1 MAYSLAKID
10 IRELKANQPVG
21 VQTFELILGL
31 IPIEVEGYT
40 QIADNTE
47 PAADEWSYFPKIK
60 TLKINNSVL
69 QAEQYL
75 KYSLL
80 VSNKN
85 SASYALDPTN
95 AVATKYI
102 WPPYLKSAPT
112 VTESGKNILEGII
125 TYNSISI
132 DIQTSTET
140 KTANYFGSN
149 FSIMNQDFSLF
160 RITNAGTITKLYTGI
175 GTGVSASSNSIKIS
189 TKPKIQL
196 LDEPAY
202 YDLMFTRLF
211 VDPSNPSYISSNPY
225 YSVDKTAVPIICASV
240 IPYTVKSIK
249 GNDEDINFRGVF
261 DYKAT
266 DQPVKYFDKTTLVK
280 AEAEHAG
287 NTFKF
292 WVGIVFSNWNESDYV
307 ISNLETQLTNK
318 STLNATQALTQRL
331 VIGPYYW
338 SQNPLTTAYNA
349 NLTYEPL
356 PYDWGRVN
364 NQQNQTLVLRNWFE
378 QDFSGSTHF
387 CTKWYGKRFLSL
399 PLSGNSFTRKRRF
412 KMLFANNTNLN
423 EQGGNFSASNY
434 RNLQDTDEIG
444 DVTTNFSKDAPR
456 MIPYDIC
463 TPRNWRPSDA
473 YNQSGRSN
481 NGATFLEMSATLGT
495 YSDDAND
502 NTIGSFYTD
511 LQSQPAGDDNCF
523 EYYYQH
529 EIPVDHASLSMQNF
543 LDITLTAAFR
553 SSPDLT
559 ELDFN
564 ESMQMIEYTNQSY
577 RQLLEK
583 MLPSIGCFVTYDQ
596 DNEQAKL
603 IKIDP
608 TKAVSDTLTE
618 NDFGSL
624 TSNLNTADTFS
635 VVNFKNETMFQGENT
650 RDNFLAYQFDKFVY
664 ANETTYEINIT
675 DKLKTINMLTM
686 QSSRADEIGQWY
698 IDNKFIY
705 KWKTPAED
713 RFLNLQLGDTIYI
726 NSDLVLEP
734 SNQAKILITQ
744 RSISETSISFEG
756 IKFASIN

>member
-40 QIADNTE
+40 QIADSTE

-132 DIQTSTET
+132 DIQTSTDT

-160 RITNAGTITKLYTGI
+160 RITNTGTITKLYTGI
-175 GTGVSASSNSIKIS
+175 GTGVSASSTSIKIE

-202 YDLMFTRLF
+202 YNLVFTSLF
-211 VDPSNPSYISSNPY
+211 VNPTNPNDFSQNPWY
-225 YSVDKTAVPIICASV
+225 ATGSTERDLDEIPIICASV
-240 IPYTVKSIK
+240 LPYTLKTLN
-249 GNDEDINFRGVF
+249 GQDERYSLNSGLGTVIYYPSMQSCKHF
-261 DYKAT
+261 DSS
-266 DQPVKYFDKTTLVK
+266 TLVK
-280 AEAEHAG
+280 IRANHQGSELKVW
-287 NTFKF
+287 T
-292 WVGIVFSNWNESDYV
+292 GIVFTNWNESNYNVSDLP
-307 ISNLETQLTNK
+307 SQLFNRVTPTAIQCQSAEVFTEPYWQNK
-318 STLNATQALTQRL
+318 NPYL
-331 VIGPYYW
+331 VVDDTDNG
-338 SQNPLTTAYNA
+338 NR
-349 NLTYEPL
+349 PL
-356 PYDWGRVN
+356 PCDWGMFQN
-364 NQQNQTLVLRNWFE
+364 NLRNTAIIKNWFIDD
-378 QDFSGSTHF
+378 QGDIAF
-387 CTKWYGKRFLSL
+387 RFLAKRI
-399 PLSGNSFTRKRRF
+399 PDLSSNSFTPKRRF
-412 KMLFANNTNLN
+412 KMLFTNNDNLN
-423 EQGGNFSASNY
+423 KTFDATDY
-434 RNLQDTDEIG
+434 RNLADTDGIS
-444 DVTTNFSKDAPR
+444 DVTTSTSTSCPR
-456 MIPYDIC
+456 LMPYNMF
-463 TPRNWRPSDA
+463 TSVNWKPSDA
-473 YNQSGRSN
+473 YQQDYPE
-481 NGATFLEMSATLGT
+481 NGATLQMFRANLGSR
-495 YSDDAND
+495 SDGPTVNSV
-502 NTIGSFYTD
+502 GSLYTD
-511 LQSQPAGDDNCF
+511 LFSQTSGDNNSFD
-523 EYYYQH
+523 YYLQH
-529 EIPVDHASLSMQNF
+529 EIPVNHSSLSMKNF
-543 LDITLTAAFR
+543 LGITLKAAFNADA
-553 SSPDLT
+553 DLT
-559 ELDFN
+559 QIDFD

-583 MLPSIGCFVTYDQ
+583 LLPSIGCFITYDQ
-596 DNEQAKL
+596 NNEKPKA

-608 TKAVSDTLTE
+608 TIAVSDTLTE
-618 NDFGSL
+618 NDF
-624 TSNLNTADTFS
+624 SNLQIKLNTQDTYSS
-635 VVNFKNETMFQGENT
+635 VNMKNESMFIGDNT
-650 RDNFLAYQFDKFVY
+650 RDNFLSFGFNEYYTASLLTSDLNVTNKEKF
-664 ANETTYEINIT
+664 IT
-675 DKLKTINMLTM
+675 MLTM
-686 QSSRADEIGQWY
+686 ESSRGSEIAKWHL
-698 IDNKFIY
+698 DNKFIY
-705 KWKTPAED
+705 KWSTPTTD